1 MEHFITGPSSAELWS
16 NCKAYLQMRNNC
28 PPDEGSFAAQE
39 GTTAHHFSEE
49 AIKCGHYDVHQF
61 VGQVYD
67 RTGIECTEEMAEF
80 CNVYTG
86 RVKQLVDMCSALDV
100 PVDIKS
106 EHRVDLTH
114 IHPGFFGTRD
124 LHAIAIASNWAIVAD
139 LKFGRTFVSA
149 NDNRQLMCYA
159 LDIVHRYP
167 NVEEVR
173 FEIIQPRCLGAT
185 GAIRTAT
192 YTRAELELFAGVA
205 AEYQA
210 ANHSNEIQLA
220 TAGPHCIWC
229 EAIGRCRANAEYVMS
244 MAEPV
249 KFNPNLLSSEEVQK
263 IIKQSKLVNNFI
275 DGAYQWGLQ
284 LARQGTV
291 MKDLKMVK
299 VKSREAP
306 KKSLT
311 VEEAARAI
319 KLVTGKEP
327 DMDKIAPRKI
337 GALSE
342 IRKTYGDAVAK
353 MLSEPK
359 TETLALRGIE
369 EAGTPEQSPMMI
381 ALNQPITKL
390 EK

>member
-1 MEHFITGPSSAELWS
+1 MEHFETGPSSANEWS
-16 NCKAYLQMRNNC
+16 NCKAWLQMRRNC
-28 PPDEGSFAAQE
+28 PPDEGSFAADE

-49 AIKCGHYDVHQF
+49 AIECGHYDVHQF
-61 VGQVYD
+61 VGQVYA

-86 RVKQLVDMCSALDV
+86 RVKQLVDMCNALGV
-100 PVDIKS
+100 EVDIKS
-106 EHRVDLTH
+106 EYRVDLTH
-114 IHPGFFGTRD
+114 IYPGFFGTRD
-124 LHAIAIASNWAIVAD
+124 LHAVAVNGNWAIVAD
-139 LKFGRTFVSA
+139 LKYGRTFVSA
-149 NDNRQLMCYA
+149 QDNRQIMCYA
-159 LDIVHRYP
+159 LDIIKRYP

-173 FEIIQPRCLGAT
+173 AEIVQPRCEGAT

-192 YTRAELELFAGVA
+192 YTRSELEAFAVLA
-205 AEYQA
+205 TEYQA
-210 ANHSNEIQLA
+210 ANHSDEIQIP
-220 TAGPHCIWC
+220 TAGAHCTYC
-229 EAIGRCRANAEYVMS
+229 RANGRCRANAEYVMG
-244 MAEPV
+244 MVTPA

-263 IIKQSKLVNNFI
+263 IIKQTKLVKNFL
-275 DGAYQWGLQ
+275 DGAYRWGLH
-284 LARQGTV
+284 LAQQGTE

-306 KKSLT
+306 KKNIT
-311 VEEAARAI
+311 VEEAAKAI
-319 KLVTGKEP
+319 RLVTGKEP

-337 GALSE
+337 GALST
-342 IRKTYGDAVAK
+342 IRKEYGDTVAK

-381 ALNQPITKL
+381 ALNQTISKL

>member
-1 MEHFITGPSSAELWS
+1 MEHFETGPSSANEWS
-16 NCKAYLQMRNNC
+16 NCKAWLQMRRNC
-28 PPDEGSFAAQE
+28 PPDEGSFAADE

-61 VGQVYD
+61 VGQVYA

-86 RVKQLVDMCSALDV
+86 RVKQLVDMCNALGV
-100 PVDIKS
+100 EVDIKS
-106 EHRVDLTH
+106 EYRVDLTH
-114 IHPGFFGTRD
+114 IYPGFFGTRD
-124 LHAIAIASNWAIVAD
+124 LHAVAVNGNWAIVAD
-139 LKFGRTFVSA
+139 LKYGRTFVSA
-149 NDNRQLMCYA
+149 QDNRQIMCYA
-159 LDIVHRYP
+159 LDIIKRYP

-173 FEIIQPRCLGAT
+173 AEIIQPRCEGAT

-192 YTRAELELFAGVA
+192 YTRSELEAFAVLA
-205 AEYQA
+205 TEYQA
-210 ANHSNEIQLA
+210 ANHSDEIQTP
-220 TAGPHCIWC
+220 TAGAHCTYC
-229 EAIGRCRANAEYVMS
+229 RANGRCRANAEYVMG
-244 MAEPV
+244 MVTPA

-263 IIKQSKLVNNFI
+263 IIKQTKLVKNFL
-275 DGAYQWGLQ
+275 DGAYRWGLH
-284 LARQGTV
+284 LAQQGTE

-306 KKSLT
+306 KKDIT
-311 VEEAARAI
+311 VKDAAKAI
-319 KLVTGKEP
+319 RLVTGKEP

-337 GALSE
+337 GALST
-342 IRKTYGDAVAK
+342 IRKEYGDTVAK

-381 ALNQPITKL
+381 ALNQTILKL

>member
-1 MEHFITGPSSAELWS
+1 MEHFETGPSSANEWS
-16 NCKAYLQMRNNC
+16 NCKAWLQMRRNC
-28 PPDEGSFAAQE
+28 PPDEGSFAANE

-61 VGQVYD
+61 VGQVYA

-86 RVKQLVDMCSALDV
+86 RVKQLVDMCSALGV
-100 PVDIKS
+100 EVDIKS

-114 IHPGFFGTRD
+114 IYPGFFGTRD
-124 LHAIAIASNWAIVAD
+124 LHAVAVNGNWAIVAD
-139 LKFGRTFVSA
+139 LKYGRTFVSA
-149 NDNRQLMCYA
+149 QDNRQIMCYA
-159 LDIVHRYP
+159 LDIIKRYP

-173 FEIIQPRCLGAT
+173 AEIIQPRCEGAT

-192 YTRAELELFAGVA
+192 YTRSELEAFAVLA
-205 AEYQA
+205 TEYQA
-210 ANHSNEIQLA
+210 ANHSDEIQTP
-220 TAGPHCIWC
+220 TAGAHCTYC
-229 EAIGRCRANAEYVMS
+229 RANGRCRANAEYVMG
-244 MAEPV
+244 MVTPA

-263 IIKQSKLVNNFI
+263 IIKQTKLVKNFL
-275 DGAYQWGLQ
+275 DGAYRWGLH
-284 LARQGTV
+284 LAQQGTE

-306 KKSLT
+306 KKDIT
-311 VEEAARAI
+311 VEEAAKAI
-319 KLVTGKEP
+319 RLVTGKEP

-337 GALSE
+337 GALSA
-342 IRKTYGDAVAK
+342 IRKEYGDTVAK

-369 EAGTPEQSPMMI
+369 ESGTPEQSPMMI
-381 ALNQPITKL
+381 ALNQTISKL

>member
-1 MEHFITGPSSAELWS
+1 MEHFETGPSSANEWS
-16 NCKAYLQMRNNC
+16 NCKAWLQMRRNC
-28 PPDEGSFAAQE
+28 PPDEGSFAASE
-39 GTTAHHFSEE
+39 GTTAHHFAEE
-49 AIKCGHYDVHQF
+49 AIKSGHYDVHQF

-86 RVKQLVDMCSALDV
+86 RVKQLVDMCRALGV
-100 PVDIKS
+100 EVDIKS
-106 EHRVDLTH
+106 EYRVDLTH
-114 IHPGFFGTRD
+114 IYPGFFGTRD
-124 LHAIAIASNWAIVAD
+124 LHAVAINGNWAIVAD
-139 LKFGRTFVSA
+139 LKYGRTFVSA
-149 NDNRQLMCYA
+149 EDNRQIMCYA
-159 LDIVHRYP
+159 LDIIKRYP

-173 FEIIQPRCLGAT
+173 AEIIQPRCEGAT

-192 YTRAELELFAGVA
+192 YTRSELEAFAVLA
-205 AEYQA
+205 TEYQA
-210 ANHSNEIQLA
+210 ANHSDEIQTP
-220 TAGPHCIWC
+220 TAGPHCTYC
-229 EAIGRCRANAEYVMS
+229 RANGRCRANAEYVMG
-244 MAEPV
+244 MMTPA
-249 KFNPNLLSSEEVQK
+249 KFNPNLLSSEDVQK
-263 IIKQSKLVNNFI
+263 IIKQTKLVKNFL
-275 DGAYQWGLQ
+275 DGAYKWGLH
-284 LARQGTV
+284 LAQQGTE

-306 KKSLT
+306 KKSLS

-342 IRKTYGDAVAK
+342 IRKTYGDVVAR

-369 EAGTPEQSPMMI
+369 EAGTPEQSKMMI